1 MAWLFWLLA
10 VISVGAALAVV
21 LNRDVFR
28 AALFLVLCFF
38 AIAIIYVTLNADFLA
53 AVQVLIYIGAIS
65 VLLIFAILLT
75 REVQHGNPFNRLKF
89 PALVITGLMFAA
101 LVTAFLATDWKSF
114 DLLPGLG
121 RVPAGNSTLMA
132 GIGMGAT
139 LFDRVHGFILPFEI
153 SAILLLAAII
163 GAIVLVREK

>member
-1 MAWLFWLLA
+1 
-10 VISVGAALAVV
+10 VHAARPDVPRHELIAAG
-21 LNRDVFR
+21 LNICRDVVGTMVLTLVFAFVGLKLPVLLLPEATQMS
-28 AALFLVLCFF
+28 AAELVNSEAGASEILLVL
-38 AIAIIYVTLNADFLA
+38 AG
-53 AVQVLIYIGAIS
+53 AV
-65 VLLIFAILLT
+65 
-75 REVQHGNPFNRLKF
+75 
-89 PALVITGLMFAA
+89 ALVITGLMFAA